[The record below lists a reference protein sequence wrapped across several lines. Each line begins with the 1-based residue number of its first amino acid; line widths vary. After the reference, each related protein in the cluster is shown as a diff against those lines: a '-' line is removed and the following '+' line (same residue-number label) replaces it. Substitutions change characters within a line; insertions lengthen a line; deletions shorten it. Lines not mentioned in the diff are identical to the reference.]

1 MKITG
6 ATSLLE
12 LQQLVLA
19 RKLDLHVNY
28 SGLNGCYRATV
39 VGPSA
44 LDETQPVSAVGI
56 GRDLGE
62 ALANALY
69 NFDNRILQEKMR

>member
-12 LQQLVLA
+12 LQRLIISQN
-19 RKLDLHVNY
+19 LDVHVNY
-28 SGLNGCYRATV
+28 VGSAHCFRCVV
-39 VGPSA
+39 VGPSKDA
-44 LDETQPVSAVGI
+44 PVEPFSATGI

-62 ALANALY
+62 AVADA
-69 NFDNRILQEKMR
+69 FTKFEEER